1 MMDEK
6 VYQAYLIRF
15 RRDKGQPHWRATL
28 QNAQSG
34 EVVNFANED
43 HLLDFLL
50 ETLKS
55 NLLEQNE

>member
-1 MMDEK
+1 MIDEK

-15 RRDKGQPHWRATL
+15 RRDEGQLHWWATL

-34 EVVNFANED
+34 EVLNFANED

-50 ETLKS
+50 KTLKG
-55 NLLEQNE
+55 NILEQNE